1 VSAFAP
7 VRASE
12 SSIGVDRGADA
23 DAGKNG
29 VSARD
34 VSFALSFPHHPRFN
48 DRKLR
53 NPARWHIPSLN
64 FAHRSKLSSR
74 KDVSD
79 ARCRTP
85 DPVTASLPSR
95 AARELQP
102 QPAARERVAPGEVD
116 PREARRD
123 VAERG
128 EKRVGDDVRVEAA
141 RVGEEASFEA
151 SERVHGELVRA
162 REHVEDAL
170 REVRGEALEVE
181 GRTRRRGGIPRVV
194 RRAFAD
200 GSRHRFRGETQE

>member
-1 VSAFAP
+1 MAHPLSQLRTPLEAQLAQGRQRREVPNPGPGHGVVAFAEKRLQ
-7 VRASE
+7 VRRGRHRGQRVVVHARALAD
-12 SSIGVDRGADA
+12 VHDR
-23 DAGKNG
+23 
-29 VSARD
+29 
-34 VSFALSFPHHPRFN
+34 H
-48 DRKLR
+48 
-53 NPARWHIPSLN
+53 
-64 FAHRSKLSSR
+64 
-74 KDVSD
+74 
-79 ARCRTP
+79 
-85 DPVTASLPSR
+85 SR